1 MNLAIIGLGYVGL
14 PLATEFGKIRSVT
27 AFDINELRI
36 LELISGEDTTMEVSS
51 EELWGKKS
59 LLFTSNPE
67 DLLKCNVFIVTVPT
81 PIQKNNVPNL
91 QPLRKASKMLGKL
104 IPIGS
109 LVIFESTVYPGAT
122 EEVCIPII
130 EKQSGLKFNVDFFA
144 GYSPERISPGD
155 KINTLPNIVKI
166 TSGSTP
172 QIAHLVDDLYKSII
186 KAGTHL
192 VSSIKVAEA
201 AKVIENTQRDLNIAL
216 VNEFSKIFNKI
227 GIDTEEVLDAAGTKW
242 NFSKFKPGL
251 VGGHCISVDPYYL
264 THKAQKLGYNPEVI
278 LSGRRL
284 NNGMGKYIANELVKT
299 ASNKKIVIN
308 NAQVLILGFTF
319 KGNCPDTR
327 NTKVIDLVEEL
338 RTFNMK
344 VDVCD
349 HWADPTNVL
358 NYYDISLVSEPEND
372 FYDAIVIAVDHNDFK
387 RWGAQK
393 IRRFG
398 KKNHVLYDI
407 KHVLLKHESDI
418 RL

>member
-1 MNLAIIGLGYVGL
+1 
-14 PLATEFGKIRSVT
+14 
-27 AFDINELRI
+27 
-36 LELISGEDTTMEVSS
+36 
-51 EELWGKKS
+51 
-59 LLFTSNPE
+59 
-67 DLLKCNVFIVTVPT
+67 
-81 PIQKNNVPNL
+81 
-91 QPLRKASKMLGKL
+91 
-104 IPIGS
+104 
-109 LVIFESTVYPGAT
+109 
-122 EEVCIPII
+122 
-130 EKQSGLKFNVDFFA
+130 
-144 GYSPERISPGD
+144 
-155 KINTLPNIVKI
+155 
-166 TSGSTP
+166 
-172 QIAHLVDDLYKSII
+172 
-186 KAGTHL
+186 
-192 VSSIKVAEA
+192 
-201 AKVIENTQRDLNIAL
+201 
-216 VNEFSKIFNKI
+216 
-227 GIDTEEVLDAAGTKW
+227 
-242 NFSKFKPGL
+242 
-251 VGGHCISVDPYYL
+251 
-264 THKAQKLGYNPEVI
+264 
-278 LSGRRL
+278 
-284 NNGMGKYIANELVKT
+284 MGKYIANELVKT